1 MILKINMG
9 KEKKIPKVLSILR
22 LKTFL
27 QTLKS
32 QILSIDLN
40 QNESL
45 E

>member
-9 KEKKIPKVLSILR
+9 KEKKIQKVLSILR